1 MRAREFRKAR
11 IFFLFLYYF
20 WRDTAVYYY
29 AVNNVVRRV
38 FGMCFEKKY
47 RAIVCVD
54 RFVNVL
60 SKCLLS
66 CRGLWSSRSN
76 FNRTVFLGIAC
87 DWRYDTRTM
96 LGISVLNF
104 ALTWHA
110 STRPDVVR
118 GLLWH
123 LALTEWLLECRISII
138 SGNLIYVAVYQISC
152 DIEWWVRF

>member
-1 MRAREFRKAR
+1 MRAREFRKPG

-29 AVNNVVRRV
+29 AVNNIVRRV
-38 FGMCFEKKY
+38 FGLCFEKKFIESSFLLTVSLTYY
-47 RAIVCVD
+47 RNVCCLAAGYGQVEAISTEPC
-54 RFVNVL
+54 F
-60 SKCLLS
+60 SE
-66 CRGLWSSRSN
+66 SR
-76 FNRTVFLGIAC
+76 

-152 DIEWWVRF
+152 DIERWVHF